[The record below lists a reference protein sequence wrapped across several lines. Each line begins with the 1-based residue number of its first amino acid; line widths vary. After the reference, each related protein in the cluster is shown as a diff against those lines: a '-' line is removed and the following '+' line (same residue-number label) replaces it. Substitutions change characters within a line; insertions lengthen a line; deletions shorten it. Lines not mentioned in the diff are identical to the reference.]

1 MECPKCHAPM
11 EKVAFKNIEVDRC
24 TGCHGLWFDRFEK
37 EQLKK
42 IDGAEA
48 IDGGSFQADAKL
60 DPAAR
65 PESAAIIR
73 CPICQVAMTRMVDA
87 KQHHLWYESCPSCS
101 GVFLDAGEFRDYKQE
116 SLLDFLKDLFTRER
130 Q

>member
-11 EKVAFKNIEVDRC
+11 EKVTYQNIEVDRC
-24 TGCHGLWFDRFEK
+24 TSCHGLWFDRFEK

-42 IDGAEA
+42 LEGSEIIDVGEPQP
-48 IDGGSFQADAKL
+48 DVRPDSDAPL
-60 DPAAR
+60 
-65 PESAAIIR
+65 R
-73 CPICQVAMTRMVDA
+73 CSVCQVKMTRMVDA
-87 KQHHLWYESCPSCS
+87 KQPHIWYESCPSCN

-116 SLLDFLKDLFTRER
+116 NWMDMIMDLFTRER